1 MYTLHT
7 NNTLGPIYK
16 DALAIRKE
24 VFIKEQQVPPE
35 REIDADEKQAIHFVL
50 YDKQDTPV
58 ATVRLLAA
66 DANTI
71 KVQRMAVI
79 KDARKNGYG
88 KVIMQEM
95 ENYIKKTDYQ
105 KITLG
110 AQISAR
116 DFYHH
121 LGYQEEGEIFWD
133 AGIQH
138 IIMTKFIHKK
148 TMP

>member
-7 NNTLGPIYK
+7 NNTLSPIYK

-24 VFIKEQQVPPE
+24 VFIKEQQVPPK
-35 REIDADEKQAIHFVL
+35 REIDTDEEQAIHFVL
-50 YDKQDTPV
+50 YDTQDTPV
-58 ATVRLLAA
+58 ATVRFL
-66 DANTI
+66 DAGDSTV
-71 KVQRMAVI
+71 KVQRMAVA
-79 KDARKNGYG
+79 KSARKNGYG
-88 KVIMQEM
+88 KIIMQEM
-95 ENYIKKTDYQ
+95 ENYIKKTNYQ

-138 IIMTKFIHKK
+138 ITMVKFVH
-148 TMP
+148 